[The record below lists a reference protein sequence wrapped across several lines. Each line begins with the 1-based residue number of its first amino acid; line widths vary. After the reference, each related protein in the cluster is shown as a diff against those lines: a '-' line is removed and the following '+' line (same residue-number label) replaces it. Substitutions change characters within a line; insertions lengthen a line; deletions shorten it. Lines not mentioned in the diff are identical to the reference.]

1 MARAKRRLAAI
12 LSADVAGYSRLM
24 SEDDRA
30 TLEALKALR
39 ATMGRHIEAHDGRVV
54 NAPGDALLAEFPSAV
69 EAVQAAADMQSD
81 LGRQNAELAPDRQML
96 ARIGVNIGDVLVEP
110 DGTLYGDGVNVAARM
125 EALAKPGGICV
136 SAKVFEEVDG
146 KTGIGF
152 QDIGRHEVKNIAK
165 PVAAFR
171 VAAEGAAAPAPCTPS
186 ARRRRPAM
194 LLAGVAAA
202 TAIIVGLALWAS
214 WQSSAPIERMDH
226 ALAEKPSIAVLP
238 FTNMSDDPDQ
248 EYFVDG
254 IAEDLITELS
264 RFDGLLV
271 IARNS
276 TFTYKGK
283 AVDVRQ
289 VAQELGVRYVL
300 EGGVRRVGSQ
310 VRVTAQLNDASTGAD
325 LWAER
330 YDRDLTDIFAVQ
342 DEITREIINAL
353 RFELGDATSTR
364 TGGPITSNA
373 EAYDLYLRGRV
384 LTDRRTAEANERA
397 QDLFLQAITV
407 DPAFAAAYA
416 ELSWARYLGWYY
428 AWPGSTNTLSESLT
442 AAQKAVA
449 LDQFLPLAYA
459 RLATVQ
465 GYVGQLDEALGAA
478 RRAVELDA
486 NYAAGHDVFS
496 MVSMWV
502 GDAERALAAADRAAR
517 LDPYSFRA
525 KHGRGR
531 AYFVMFEYDKAITAF
546 RASLALNP
554 DFGIAHLWLA
564 ATYGLMGREAEAKA
578 QAAELLRLSPDFI
591 HGGFLKSPARGMPEF
606 TRLLEGL
613 RKAGLE
619 VPDEQ
624 PAE

>member
-1 MARAKRRLAAI
+1 MAEAKRRLAAI

-39 ATMGRHIEAHDGRVV
+39 ATMARHIEAHDGRVV

-69 EAVQAAADMQSD
+69 EAVQAAADVQSD
-81 LGRQNAELAPDRQML
+81 LGRQNAELAADRRML
-96 ARIGVNIGDVLVEP
+96 ARIGVNLGDVLVEP

-125 EALAKPGGICV
+125 EALAEPGGICV

-146 KTGIGF
+146 KTGLGF
-152 QDIGRHEVKNIAK
+152 RDIGRHQVKNIAK
-165 PVAAFR
+165 PVAAFH
-171 VAAEGAAAPAPCTPS
+171 VVPEGMTAPAPAASPP
-186 ARRRRPAM
+186 RRRRPAL

-202 TAIIVGLALWAS
+202 TASIVGLILWTPWVADTNGS
-214 WQSSAPIERMDH
+214 EPA
-226 ALAEKPSIAVLP
+226 IAVLP
-238 FTNMSDDPDQ
+238 FTNMSGDPEQ

-289 VAQELGVRYVL
+289 VAEELGVRYVL
-300 EGGVRRVGSQ
+300 EGGVRRVGNQ
-310 VRVTAQLNDASTGAD
+310 VRVTAQLNDANTGAD

-353 RFELGDATSTR
+353 RFELGAVTSTR
-364 TGGPITSNA
+364 EGGPVTRNA
-373 EAYDLYLRGRV
+373 DAYDLYLQGRV
-384 LTDRRTAEANERA
+384 LTDRRTAEANARA
-397 QDLFLQAITV
+397 QDLFLQAIAV
-407 DPAFAAAYA
+407 DPDFAAAYA

-428 AWPGSTNTLSESLT
+428 AWPGSTNGLSESLT

-449 LDQFLPLAYA
+449 LDPFLPLAHA

-465 GYVGQLDEALGAA
+465 GYAGQLDEALGAA

-486 NYAAGHDVFS
+486 NYATGHDVFS
-496 MVSMWV
+496 MVSMWA
-502 GDAERALAAADRAAR
+502 GNAEQALAAADRAAR

-525 KHGRGR
+525 EHGRGR
-531 AYFVMFEYDKAITAF
+531 AYLFMADYDKAITAF

-578 QAAELLRLSPDFI
+578 QAAELLRLSPDFL

-606 TRLLEGL
+606 ARLLEGL

-619 VPDEQ
+619 IPDEP

>member
-1 MARAKRRLAAI
+1 MAEAKRRLAAI

-30 TLEALKALR
+30 TLEALKAFR

-69 EAVQAAADMQSD
+69 EAVQAAADAQSD
-81 LGRQNAELAPDRQML
+81 LARQNAELAEDRRML
-96 ARIGVNIGDVLVEP
+96 ARIGVNIGDVLVEA

-125 EALAKPGGICV
+125 EALAEPGGTCV
-136 SAKVFEEVDG
+136 SAKVFEEVEG
-146 KTGIGF
+146 RTGLGF
-152 QDIGRHEVKNIAK
+152 EDIGRHQVKNIAK
-165 PVAAFR
+165 PVATYR
-171 VAAEGAAAPAPCTPS
+171 VVPEGSAAPAPS
-186 ARRRRPAM
+186 AAPPRRRRPA
-194 LLAGVAAA
+194 LLLGGFAAA
-202 TAIIVGLALWAS
+202 AASILGLILWGA
-214 WQSSAPIERMDH
+214 WFADTNGTEP
-226 ALAEKPSIAVLP
+226 AIAVLP
-238 FTNMSDDPDQ
+238 FTNMSGDPEQ
-248 EYFVDG
+248 AYFVDR

-289 VAQELGVRYVL
+289 VAEALGVRYVL
-300 EGGVRRVGSQ
+300 EGGVRRVGNQ
-310 VRVTAQLNDASTGAD
+310 VRVTAQLNDANTGAD

-364 TGGPITSNA
+364 EGGPVTNNP
-373 EAYDLYLRGRV
+373 EAYDLYLQGRV
-384 LTDRRTAEANERA
+384 LTDRRTAEANARA
-397 QDLFLQAITV
+397 QDLFLQAIAV

-428 AWPGSTNTLSESLT
+428 AWPGSTNSLRDSLT
-442 AAQKAVA
+442 AAQEAVA
-449 LDQFLPLAYA
+449 LDPFLPLAHA

-465 GYVGQLDEALGAA
+465 GYAGQLDEALVAA

-486 NYAAGHDVFS
+486 NYATGHDVYS
-496 MVSMWV
+496 MASMWA
-502 GDAERALAAADRAAR
+502 GNAEQALAAADRAAR

-525 KHGRGR
+525 EHGRGR
-531 AYFVMFEYDKAITAF
+531 AYFSMADYDKAITAF

-578 QAAELLRLSPDFI
+578 QAAELLRLSPDFL

-606 TRLLEGL
+606 AHLLEGL

-619 VPDEQ
+619 IPDVP